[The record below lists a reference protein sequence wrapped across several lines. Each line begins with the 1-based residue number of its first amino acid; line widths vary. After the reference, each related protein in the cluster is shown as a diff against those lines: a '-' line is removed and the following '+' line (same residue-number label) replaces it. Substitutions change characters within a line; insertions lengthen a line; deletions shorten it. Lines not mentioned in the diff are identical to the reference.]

1 MTSRIVGGRVRAAL
15 LVATILTLAFPHLVA
30 AHAELVRANPADG
43 ETVTRPVTAVTGRYS
58 EDLTG
63 GSRLVIKDGSG
74 ATVGTGRVDPEND
87 RRMIARLAPALTEG
101 DFTVES
107 TSISAED
114 GDIERL
120 TWTFTVAVAATA
132 SPSDSPSDGPG
143 LSPSPSAAASLSPS
157 PAPSA
162 NPSPTASPA
171 PGDATSGT
179 GDVLLP
185 IIAALA
191 IVAIGAGFL
200 LQRSRTPRP

>member
-1 MTSRIVGGRVRAAL
+1 M
-15 LVATILTLAFPHLVA
+15 ATILTLAFPHLVA

-74 ATVGTGRVDPEND
+74 ATVGTASVDPEND
-87 RRMIARLAPALTEG
+87 RRMIARLARALTEG

>member
-74 ATVGTGRVDPEND
+74 ATVGTASVDPEND
-87 RRMIARLAPALTEG
+87 RRMIARLARALTEG

>member
-74 ATVGTGRVDPEND
+74 ATVGTASVDPEND
-87 RRMIARLAPALTEG
+87 RRMIARLARALTEG

-143 LSPSPSAAASLSPS
+143 LSPSPSAAASPSPS